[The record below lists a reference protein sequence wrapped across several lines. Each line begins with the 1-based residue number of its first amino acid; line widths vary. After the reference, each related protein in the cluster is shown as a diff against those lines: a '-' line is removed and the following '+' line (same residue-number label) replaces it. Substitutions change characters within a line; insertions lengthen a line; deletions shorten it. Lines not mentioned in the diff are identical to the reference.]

1 MAYGITS
8 GDPKG
13 ISSWRLLFLVEGLP
27 CVVAAVVTWFIMPD
41 SPEKARFLTE
51 EERAVAKARSI
62 RQAGSDGQSRVG
74 NPSWADVGATLLDI
88 KVSIASPA
96 TSNLGADCGESH
108 G

>member
-1 MAYGITS
+1 
-8 GDPKG
+8 
-13 ISSWRLLFLVEGLP
+13 
-27 CVVAAVVTWFIMPD
+27 MPD

-88 KVSIASPA
+88 KVSIAPA